1 MFFAEVE
8 NKRAGK
14 TRFYESV
21 SNRFLCRF
29 VKFLTF
35 IKISIVKY
43 RNVKIEIVDYQFDS
57 IFYHG

>member
-1 MFFAEVE
+1 MFFAGVE

-14 TRFYESV
+14 TRFFESV

-29 VKFLTF
+29 VKFLPF

-43 RNVKIEIVDYQFDS
+43 RNVKTEVVDY
-57 IFYHG
+57 